1 MEWGSEIRDLGFG
14 DGGLGVLRFKECM
27 VQGVRDKSWAEGL
40 VRDWGQG
47 FWPGIGE

>member
-1 MEWGSEIRDLGFG
+1 MGLRIQGLGFG

-27 VQGVRDKSWAEGL
+27 AQGVRDKSWAEGL

-47 FWPGIGE
+47 FRPKIGE